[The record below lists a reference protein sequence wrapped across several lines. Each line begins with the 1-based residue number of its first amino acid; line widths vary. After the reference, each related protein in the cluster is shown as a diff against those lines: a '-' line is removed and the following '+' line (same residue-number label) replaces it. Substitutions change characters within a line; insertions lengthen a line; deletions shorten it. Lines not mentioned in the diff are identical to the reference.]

1 MKRIVSEQTSLH
13 DLGMSVEIILAGDNH
28 VEVEPEAKV
37 NRNEQYLRYDF
48 ATKIM
53 DAYGDDL
60 LAAYRVIEELEAE
73 NEALQEEVKQATDA
87 ANKASKQVRSVL
99 AKEKEVQA
107 AETLLAK
114 FENQMSTFA
123 KDKQMDKETIEAL
136 RTQVSEL
143 MELKET
149 VPQLEEAV
157 NAVLANLKMYMDE
170 EGIETSMFEDED
182 DYFEDDYFEDDY
194 LDDAE

>member
-13 DLGMSVEIILAGDNH
+13 DLGMSVETILAGDNH

-37 NRNEQYLRYDF
+37 NRKEQYLRYDF
-48 ATKIM
+48 ATKVM

-114 FENQMSTFA
+114 FEHQMSTFA

-157 NAVLANLKMYMDE
+157 NTVLANLKMYMDE

-182 DYFEDDYFEDDY
+182 DYFEDDY

>member
-13 DLGMSVEIILAGDNH
+13 DLGMSVETILAGDNH

-37 NRNEQYLRYDF
+37 NRKERYLRYDF

-73 NEALQEEVKQATDA
+73 NEALQEELKQATDA
-87 ANKASKQVRSVL
+87 ANKASEQVRSVL

-107 AETLLAK
+107 AETMLAK
-114 FENQMSTFA
+114 FESQMSTFA

-157 NAVLANLKMYMDE
+157 NTVLANLKMYMDE

-182 DYFEDDYFEDDY
+182 DYFEDDY

>member
-1 MKRIVSEQTSLH
+1 MKRIVSEQTSLQE
-13 DLGMSVEIILAGDNH
+13 LGLSVEMILAGDNH
-28 VEVEPEAKV
+28 VEVDPEPKP
-37 NRNEQYLRYDF
+37 NRKEQYLRYDF
-48 ATKIM
+48 ATRIM

-60 LAAYRVIEELEAE
+60 LAAYRVIEELEEENASLQAE
-73 NEALQEEVKQATDA
+73 LEQATDA

-99 AKEKEVQA
+99 AKEKEVQE

-136 RTQVSEL
+136 RQQVSEL

-149 VPQLEEAV
+149 VPQLEDAV
-157 NAVLANLKMYMDE
+157 NTVLANLKMYLDE
-170 EGIETSMFEDED
+170 EGLEISDLD
-182 DYFEDDYFEDDY
+182 DDY
-194 LDDAE
+194 LDDTYLDDDYLDGE

>member
-1 MKRIVSEQTSLH
+1 
-13 DLGMSVEIILAGDNH
+13 
-28 VEVEPEAKV
+28 
-37 NRNEQYLRYDF
+37 
-48 ATKIM
+48 
-53 DAYGDDL
+53 
-60 LAAYRVIEELEAE
+60 
-73 NEALQEEVKQATDA
+73 
-87 ANKASKQVRSVL
+87 
-99 AKEKEVQA
+99 VQA

-157 NAVLANLKMYMDE
+157 NTVLANLKMYMDE

-182 DYFEDDYFEDDY
+182 DYFEDDY